1 MIVPRALAHL
11 PLALVLGC
19 GGAAAGAER
28 KGAVLAAESA
38 PAHDAAAPEA
48 GGEPVDEASARLLL
62 AARFRAAGLRVVEDV
77 TLELDGGAVLV
88 VDGFDPARRVGFEY
102 VAAEER
108 EVELDA
114 ARQLA
119 ATSAL
124 RILVVDAASAD
135 QIERAAD
142 AFLRELSP

>member
-1 MIVPRALAHL
+1 VIVPRALAHL
-11 PLALVLGC
+11 LLVALVAC
-19 GGAAAGAER
+19 GGAGAKPGR

-38 PAHDAAAPEA
+38 PDHADDAPAAS
-48 GGEPVDEASARLLL
+48 GEPLDEGAARFLL
-62 AARFRAAGLRVVEDV
+62 AARFRAAGLRVLEDV
-77 TLELDGGAVLV
+77 SLQVGDVAVV

-114 ARQLA
+114 ARRLA
-119 ATSAL
+119 AAPSL

-135 QIERAAD
+135 EVERAAD
-142 AFLRELSP
+142 AFLRAL